1 MGRPKGIIQK
11 IAEQCGVDQ
20 NSVRRALKAAGES
33 ITNPDFE
40 NAVEIVK
47 AVADGS
53 KVLGHATNG
62 RGEGG
67 DAKLNELATIK
78 AEHARQQANKI
89 RIQNERALG
98 KLVSRDDVTE
108 TGKRIIAEAR
118 TALIAAGHRAAAR
131 ITGKSS
137 PREIADI
144 IEAEIVVCLGY
155 LSDPTPFLT
164 RVLDDEALG

>member
-1 MGRPKGIIQK
+1 MGRRGIIQK
-11 IAEQCGVDQ
+11 IADECGVDQ
-20 NSVRRALKAAGES
+20 ATVRNALKAASES
-33 ITNPDFE
+33 ITNPNFE
-40 NAVEIVK
+40 KAVQIVR
-47 AVADGS
+47 AVADPNR
-53 KVLGHATNG
+53 VLGHATNG

-67 DAKLNELATIK
+67 DTNLNELTTIK

-131 ITGKSS
+131 INGKSS

-144 IEAEIVVCLGY
+144 IEAEIVVCLGD

-164 RVLDDEALG
+164 RVLDDEALS